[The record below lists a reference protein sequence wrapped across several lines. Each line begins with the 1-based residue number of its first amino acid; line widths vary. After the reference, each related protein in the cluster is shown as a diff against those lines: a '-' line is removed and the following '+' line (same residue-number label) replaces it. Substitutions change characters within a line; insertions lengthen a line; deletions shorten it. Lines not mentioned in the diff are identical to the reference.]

1 MAKDL
6 TGNPQGRKHLA
17 GQAGFSMIEMLMTA
31 FVLAIGLLGLCMLET
46 MSLRA
51 SRGSRSLS
59 TAVHVANAVMDQVE
73 MEGRLSWLNLTNT
86 NMAGTSNLNLNLV
99 YIPLPLNGE
108 MKSTTTAAL
117 RFNLDGSVV
126 NTASP
131 QTELNNAFY
140 TVSLK
145 RMADCPAGAV
155 GVASDYTVTVAF
167 TDQVNGSNTGVPRQ
181 VVLSRRILHG

>member
-1 MAKDL
+1 
-6 TGNPQGRKHLA
+6 
-17 GQAGFSMIEMLMTA
+17 
-31 FVLAIGLLGLCMLET
+31 
-46 MSLRA
+46 
-51 SRGSRSLS
+51 
-59 TAVHVANAVMDQVE
+59 